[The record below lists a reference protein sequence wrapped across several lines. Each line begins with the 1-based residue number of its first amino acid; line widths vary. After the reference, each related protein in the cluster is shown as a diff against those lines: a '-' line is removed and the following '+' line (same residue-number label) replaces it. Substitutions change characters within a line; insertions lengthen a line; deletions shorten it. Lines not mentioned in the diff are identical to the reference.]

1 MRVTPKTDEELS
13 NVWNAGWYPATIEN
27 AVEGLSKNNAEM
39 LTLTVKAYDNDTG
52 RSKELKDYIV
62 DAVAYKVKH
71 ACEAC
76 GLIDDYNSGHV
87 DPQKMV
93 SVNLEV
99 KLGIEQDKTG
109 AYPDKNKIIDY
120 RATQIPRA
128 ATNKPTGVPVQQQRQ
143 AAKAA
148 PDSDIPFSFII
159 AALTT
164 LASSLV

>member
-13 NVWNAGWYPATIEN
+13 NVWNGGWYPATIEN
-27 AVEGLSKNNAEM
+27 AVEGLSSKNAAM
-39 LTLTVKAYDNDTG
+39 LTLTVKAYDNENG

-76 GLIDDYNSGHV
+76 GLLGDYERGHV

-109 AYPDKNKIIDY
+109 QYPDKNKIIDY
-120 RATQIPRA
+120 RAASKSQPA
-128 ATNKPTGVPVQQQRQ
+128 ANKPTGVPVQQQRQ

-148 PDSDIPFSFII
+148 PTEDCPF
-159 AALTT
+159 
-164 LASSLV
+164 